1 MTTYTAFTT
10 LMGET
15 AAVALSEALES
26 LTPEPTGIG
35 TFEIEDGSGLWEIGG
50 YFVER
55 PDQAGLALLAVM
67 HGAKDFIISKVED
80 RDWVAQVRRELTPV
94 EAGRFVVYGSHDAD
108 RIGVNRVG
116 LVIDAAMAFGTG
128 HHGTTQGCL
137 ESLEALARSG
147 MHASNV
153 ADIGAGTGVLA
164 MAASKVFAGEAIA
177 SDIDPIAT
185 ETAKANIAANKL
197 GQRVHCVT
205 SVGFRHEALRARAPY
220 DLVFANILAKPL
232 KGLARDMARFTT
244 SGSVIILSGLLN
256 RQAPSVARV
265 YEGNGFKLE
274 RKVMIGEWT
283 TLTMRRHFPFSI

>member
-10 LMGET
+10 LMGEP
-15 AAVALSEALES
+15 AANALAEALES

-35 TFEIEDGSGLWEIGG
+35 AFEIEDGSGLWEIGG

-55 PDQAGLALLAVM
+55 PDEAGLALLAVM
-67 HGAKDFIISKVED
+67 HDAKHFVVSKVED

-94 EAGRFVVYGSHDAD
+94 IAGRFVVHGSHDAD
-108 RIGVNRVG
+108 KIGAHQVG
-116 LVIDAAMAFGTG
+116 LLIDAAMAFGTG

-137 ESLEALARSG
+137 ESLEALVRSG
-147 MHASNV
+147 MVANNV

-164 MAASKVFAGEAIA
+164 MAAAKVFSGDFIA

-185 ETAKANIAANKL
+185 ETAKANIVANKL
-197 GQRVHCVT
+197 GQRVQAVT
-205 SVGFRHEALRARAPY
+205 SVGFRHTALRTRAPY

-256 RQAPSVARV
+256 RQAPGVAAV
-265 YEGNGFKLE
+265 YAGHGFKLE
-274 RKVMIGEWT
+274 RKLVIGEWT
-283 TLTMRRHFPFSI
+283 TLTLRRHSPFSN